1 MGESDSSEGSL
12 CVCIFLFI
20 TLSFVEGWIPNN
32 KEWFQINTGD
42 GEKKERNAETTL
54 QTQPEQIVQNPC
66 NGSFCSLIPLYP
78 FHSVG
83 NTWFG
88 YTWGKIR
95 EGQDMYNF

>member
-1 MGESDSSEGSL
+1 M
-12 CVCIFLFI
+12 CVFSC
-20 TLSFVEGWIPNN
+20 LSHCHLLKDE
-32 KEWFQINTGD
+32 FQIIRND
-42 GEKKERNAETTL
+42 FKSIQVMEKKKERNAETTL

-88 YTWGKIR
+88 YT
-95 EGQDMYNF
+95 

>member
-1 MGESDSSEGSL
+1 ME
-12 CVCIFLFI
+12 
-20 TLSFVEGWIPNN
+20 
-32 KEWFQINTGD
+32 K
-42 GEKKERNAETTL
+42 KKERNAETTL

-88 YTWGKIR
+88 YT
-95 EGQDMYNF
+95 